1 MRLDFINRVCQ
12 SRWTCTCCVGYH
24 QFGRFRWIDAN
35 FVRTYVRGWKMGCVD
50 GCSEEATH
58 PPPPLLPRTTF
69 AEKYYNMEYVGSTY
83 GVDAV
88 SVSVSVSAM
97 RFIDRK
103 DGFIHLGRLLVCQRI
118 KLRPTG
124 HSIPM
129 IAVRFDYAA
138 RCVRSFS
145 PISSGILRS
154 LGNILPCV
162 FYRGATIVR
171 SGVSIG

>member
-1 MRLDFINRVCQ
+1 MYVLRRLSSIWSFPLDR
-12 SRWTCTCCVGYH
+12 RE
-24 QFGRFRWIDAN
+24 FRP
-35 FVRTYVRGWKMGCVD
+35 YVRPRLENGMRRWLFRR
-50 GCSEEATH
+50 SY

>member
-58 PPPPLLPRTTF
+58 PPLLPRTTF
-69 AEKYYNMEYVGSTY
+69 AEKCYNMEY
-83 GVDAV
+83 
-88 SVSVSVSAM
+88 
-97 RFIDRK
+97 R
-103 DGFIHLGRLLVCQRI
+103 
-118 KLRPTG
+118 
-124 HSIPM
+124 
-129 IAVRFDYAA
+129 RFDLRGG
-138 RCVRSFS
+138 RCLGLDLGLGDEIHRSKGWIYPSRTLACLSEDKAPSDRTLDSDDRSPFRLRGTLRSFVS
-145 PISSGILRS
+145 TDQQRDTSSS

-171 SGVSIG
+171 SGISIG